1 MSNASDFIIK
11 NGVLTEYVGPGGD
24 VTVPEGVTSIGNGV
38 FSYCSSLTGITIPDG
53 VTSIGY
59 GAFEWCHSLTSIVI
73 PDSVTSIGDWAFS
86 GCSSLT
92 SIALPDGLTGIVN
105 GTFENCSS
113 LTSITLPDG
122 VTSIGDD
129 AFIGCKGLSDA
140 EGFIVLKGILYDY
153 CGTSEKVVIPD
164 DVTGIGKSAFKNC
177 QGLQSV
183 TILDS
188 VTSIGNE
195 AFYDCRSLT
204 SIVISDGV
212 TGIGGRAFYNCSS
225 LTSIT
230 IPDGV
235 TSIGDS
241 AFSGCRSLTSITL
254 PDSVTSIGY
263 GAFEDCSSLQSI
275 TIPNSVTSIGD
286 WAFYRCESL
295 TSITLPDGVTSIG
308 NRAFKD
314 CRSLIS
320 ITLPD
325 GVTSIGEE
333 AFCWCKNLRHITILS
348 NVTSIGNEAFS
359 ACGRLK
365 RAVILDGVTSI
376 GDKMFRHCESL
387 QSVVIP
393 DSVTSIGKEAFGGC
407 PALQSLRLPADVE
420 LGTGVFGNV
429 LPRGLLPQVS
439 ALWKLMTD
447 GALKQYIL
455 SDDQAWN
462 NLTTKERRE
471 LVSLRQSKMLLPA
484 YRERITAEDADIIC
498 GTLTQRLTEE
508 STAKECTSAV
518 NFLTIFPGIVSAE
531 KLRELYEKLKTLKAA
546 KKAVATVKKDA
557 HLMSVLQKET
567 IPAAGDLAS
576 ELLPKIGMT
585 RSVLSIKLKGFYGL
599 AVKDLPK
606 LHFADGSE
614 VPDELTIYL
623 LVAHEKA
630 SDSEY
635 EDEDVVA
642 AWEKPGLC
650 PVAEEVVTALNKDE
664 LLAALRDL
672 ADTYLD
678 FQGVNKKRYLAFPLC
693 RYADEAFMEELTRKA
708 SAAYR
713 KTHPF
718 NVFCGA
724 ALYSDTAAAM
734 FFADKFK
741 NLEAYATVR
750 GVAEDTIRDHRMAL
764 AGLDEHGCKQYDL
777 GGQTV
782 TVRLQPDL
790 SFIVELENGK
800 TAKSLPKKDVDPVKY
815 EEAKVNFSRIK
826 KNAKLVIQNRGVR
839 LFDDFV
845 TGNSRSAED
854 WQGVYLNNLLLRSVA
869 KRIVWSQGKNTFTM
883 TDDGAVCSD
892 GGPYALTDEAICVAH
907 PMELAASDVSA
918 WQEYFRSHSI
928 KQPFEQIWERVID
941 PDEVM
946 TDRYKG
952 CQIDPLYLKKQE
964 KRGIN
969 CWESWGGYY
978 DVSLYI
984 EGFDV
989 DIKVGTGGAG
999 TIEISYLHPQNWDR
1013 RANTVISFLDRIT
1026 TRERIRKDDI
1036 SVMELM
1042 QRYNAAQI
1050 TDFLNTA
1057 IENKAVN
1064 LTAALLSY
1072 KQEHFP
1078 EYDAFSEFTLE

>member
-1 MSNASDFIIK
+1 MSSASDFIIE
-11 NGVLTEYVGPGGD
+11 NGVLKKYVGPGGD
-24 VTVPEGVTSIGNGV
+24 V
-38 FSYCSSLTGITIPDG
+38 TIPDG
-53 VTSIGY
+53 VTSIGNE
-59 GAFEWCHSLTSIVI
+59 AFWGCGSLTSITLPDSVTSIDDWAFRCCSSLQSFSIPDGVTSIGNKAFEYCRDLQSVTI
-73 PDSVTSIGDWAFS
+73 PDSVTSIGDSAFS
-86 GCSSLT
+86 GC
-92 SIALPDGLTGIVN
+92 GR
-105 GTFENCSS
+105 
-113 LTSITLPDG
+113 
-122 VTSIGDD
+122 
-129 AFIGCKGLSDA
+129 
-140 EGFIVLKGILYDY
+140 
-153 CGTSEKVVIPD
+153 
-164 DVTGIGKSAFKNC
+164 
-177 QGLQSV
+177 LQ
-183 TILDS
+183 
-188 VTSIGNE
+188 
-195 AFYDCRSLT
+195 
-204 SIVISDGV
+204 
-212 TGIGGRAFYNCSS
+212 
-225 LTSIT
+225 SIT

-235 TSIGDS
+235 TSIGNEAFEYCSDLQSATIPDSVTSIGDS
-241 AFSGCRSLTSITL
+241 AFSGCGRLQSITIPDGVTSIGNSAFRGCRGL
-254 PDSVTSIGY
+254 ASIVIPNSVTSIGY

-275 TIPNSVTSIGD
+275 TIPNSVTSIDD

-295 TSITLPDGVTSIG
+295 TSIT
-308 NRAFKD
+308 
-314 CRSLIS
+314 
-320 ITLPD
+320 
-325 GVTSIGEE
+325 
-333 AFCWCKNLRHITILS
+333 
-348 NVTSIGNEAFS
+348 
-359 ACGRLK
+359 
-365 RAVILDGVTSI
+365 
-376 GDKMFRHCESL
+376 
-387 QSVVIP
+387 IP
-393 DSVTSIGKEAFGGC
+393 DSVTSIGKEVFGGC

-854 WQGVYLNNLLLRSVA
+854 WQGVYFNNLLLRSVA

-1026 TRERIRKDDI
+1026 IRERIRKDDS

-1042 QRYNAAQI
+1042 QRYNVAQI

-1057 IENKAVN
+1057 IESKAAN

>member
-1 MSNASDFIIK
+1 MSFEIN
-11 NGVLTEYVGPGGD
+11 NGVLVKYTGKDKD
-24 VTVPEGVTSIGNGV
+24 VV
-38 FSYCSSLTGITIPDG
+38 IPDG
-53 VTSIGY
+53 VTSIGNE
-59 GAFEWCHSLTSIVI
+59 AFWGCGSLTSITLPDSVTSIDDWAFRCCSSLQSFSIPDGVTSIGNKAFEYCRDLQSVTI
-73 PDSVTSIGDWAFS
+73 PDSVTSIGDSAFS
-86 GCSSLT
+86 GC
-92 SIALPDGLTGIVN
+92 GR
-105 GTFENCSS
+105 
-113 LTSITLPDG
+113 
-122 VTSIGDD
+122 
-129 AFIGCKGLSDA
+129 
-140 EGFIVLKGILYDY
+140 
-153 CGTSEKVVIPD
+153 
-164 DVTGIGKSAFKNC
+164 
-177 QGLQSV
+177 LQ
-183 TILDS
+183 
-188 VTSIGNE
+188 
-195 AFYDCRSLT
+195 
-204 SIVISDGV
+204 
-212 TGIGGRAFYNCSS
+212 
-225 LTSIT
+225 SIT

-235 TSIGDS
+235 TSIGNS
-241 AFSGCRSLTSITL
+241 AFRGCRGLASIVI
-254 PDSVTSIGY
+254 PNSVTSIGY

-275 TIPNSVTSIGD
+275 TIPNSVTSIDD

-295 TSITLPDGVTSIG
+295 TSIT
-308 NRAFKD
+308 
-314 CRSLIS
+314 
-320 ITLPD
+320 
-325 GVTSIGEE
+325 
-333 AFCWCKNLRHITILS
+333 
-348 NVTSIGNEAFS
+348 
-359 ACGRLK
+359 
-365 RAVILDGVTSI
+365 
-376 GDKMFRHCESL
+376 
-387 QSVVIP
+387 IP

-407 PALQSLRLPADVE
+407 PALQSLGLPADVE

-567 IPAAGDLAS
+567 IPVAGDLAS

-854 WQGVYLNNLLLRSVA
+854 WQGVYFNNLLLRSVA

-1026 TRERIRKDDI
+1026 IRERIRKDDS

-1042 QRYNAAQI
+1042 QRYNVAQI